1 MLIEL
6 EDVRRTVGLVL
17 GRRDPAA
24 DARLKE
30 DLGAE
35 SMDLLNIMVTLEE
48 KHDVSIGEA
57 AMAEVSSVRELY
69 QLLLK
74 SPRAGEPT
82 ARPA

>member
-6 EDVRRTVGLVL
+6 PDVCRTVGLVL
-17 GRRDPAA
+17 GKHDPAG

-48 KHDVSIGEA
+48 KHGISIGEA
-57 AMAEVSSVRELY
+57 AMAEVSSVRDLY
-69 QLLLK
+69 QLVLK
-74 SPRAGEPT
+74 SPPAGAPT
-82 ARPA
+82 AGPA